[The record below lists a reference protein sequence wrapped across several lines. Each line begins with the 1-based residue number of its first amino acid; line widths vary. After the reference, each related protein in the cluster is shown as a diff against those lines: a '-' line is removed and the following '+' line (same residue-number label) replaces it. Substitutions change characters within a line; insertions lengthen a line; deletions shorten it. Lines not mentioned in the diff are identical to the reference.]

1 MYTIEFMVDKFV
13 TMQKEYFEVAKQE
26 LTNQKKIRHW
36 MWFML
41 PQLKGLGES
50 DISFYYGIEDLE
62 EARQYYEND
71 YLKQNLNELV
81 DIMLKYKNIGLES
94 VLGIVD
100 TRKVNSCMTLFYL
113 ATKEKK
119 FKMMLD
125 KFYGGCLDIETML
138 LLKRGKQL

>member
-50 DISFYYGIEDLE
+50 DISF
-62 EARQYYEND
+62 
-71 YLKQNLNELV
+71 
-81 DIMLKYKNIGLES
+81 
-94 VLGIVD
+94 
-100 TRKVNSCMTLFYL
+100 
-113 ATKEKK
+113 
-119 FKMMLD
+119 
-125 KFYGGCLDIETML
+125 L
-138 LLKRGKQL
+138 LWYRRFRRSTTIL

>member
-1 MYTIEFMVDKFV
+1 MVDKFV

-36 MWFML
+36 IWFML

-62 EARQYYEND
+62 EARQYYKND
-71 YLKQNLNELV
+71 YLRQNLNELV
-81 DIMLKYKNIGLES
+81 DIMLKYKNVDLCN
-94 VLGIVD
+94 VLGMID
-100 TRKVNSCMTLFYL
+100 TRKVCSCMTLFYL
-113 ATKEKK
+113 ATQEKK